1 MQFSNREANSPLKNH
16 TNTRKGLTI
25 SIKMAGDSAKKIL
38 QRNRARIS
46 FLHKLVSVSFLQHVL
61 VRFVWQFRSSSSIR
75 TSDLE
80 IPHRLLVVRVF
91 VLLPE
96 FTETRKT
103 DVRCAH
109 ERTGRPWH
117 GFIATWFDAVLLR
130 LRVRDVREHVVELV
144 RER

>member
-1 MQFSNREANSPLKNH
+1 MKNH
-16 TNTRKGLTI
+16 TNHAQRTHDLNQNGRRQREKNPPAQPRENFFPPQTRVCLF
-25 SIKMAGDSAKKIL
+25 SAT
-38 QRNRARIS
+38 RARSIR
-46 FLHKLVSVSFLQHVL
+46 VAI
-61 VRFVWQFRSSSSIR
+61 WIIIIIR

-109 ERTGRPWH
+109 ERAGRPWH

>member
-1 MQFSNREANSPLKNH
+1 MQFSNREANSPLKLH
-16 TNTRKGLTI
+16 TRKGLTI

-46 FLHKLVSVSFLQHVL
+46 FLHKLVSVSFCNTCSFDSCGNLDHHHHPNI
-61 VRFVWQFRSSSSIR
+61 RSG
-75 TSDLE
+75 